1 MKIERVSAHEYRV
14 SYQSERYTVA
24 RTTSTPR
31 WVVIET
37 AYRRRNEDIRVRGTL
52 EAALDAIVAL
62 HEGN

>member
-1 MKIERVSAHEYRV
+1 MMKIERVSAHEYRV
-14 SYQSERYTVA
+14 TYQSERYNVA

-37 AYRRRNEDIRVRGTL
+37 AGRPLALAYGGTL
-52 EAALDAIVAL
+52 DAALDAIVKL